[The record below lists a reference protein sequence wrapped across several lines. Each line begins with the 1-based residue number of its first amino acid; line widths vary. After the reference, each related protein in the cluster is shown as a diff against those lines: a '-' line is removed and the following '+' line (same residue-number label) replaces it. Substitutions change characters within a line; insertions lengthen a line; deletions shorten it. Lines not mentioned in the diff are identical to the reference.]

1 MKINKKSIKNKR
13 KKAKMLAF
21 FLFFLSKWWMVYYNN
36 TMAESKKAE
45 DIEKKLKTD
54 EVKTEKKRKSS
65 NFSAEK
71 NSEKPENVV
80 QEKEELEIAEMMQE
94 LGLEKEELDSNE
106 ELEVNKEYSEEKVK
120 QVIEL
125 QNPKKKKKSTIIN
138 LCLLLVNL
146 IFMIFIIKGLI
157 ANVGEVN
164 LLDVVKAQGK
174 KMWWLAG
181 GLGIYIVYIV
191 VQVLMYYVL
200 IKDITGKKRLGLA
213 YDVAIVGKYYD
224 NVTPF
229 AVGGQPMQIVRL
241 TKNGVSAGTSTSIP
255 IIKMMLNSFVNVI
268 LATLFFIFGVP
279 KIPATSAFNNLL
291 LTLLIILGVIGL
303 IITIIIVLFTFL
315 VGAGGLVT
323 RSFISGIIRFGYK
336 LGIVKNYRQTL
347 KKVLDQV
354 AEYKV
359 SFRFMWKKK
368 KMLVKMLILCVLE
381 CLSYAIM
388 PYFVTRAFATSIGF
402 SEGLFFIIC
411 ISQYYICSM
420 ASCFLPLPGG
430 TGLME
435 ISFIF
440 LFGLIVGDN
449 IVWALLA
456 WRILSYYMI
465 LVHGFTHELFHITKN
480 IIKNKKR
487 RELK

>member
-1 MKINKKSIKNKR
+1 
-13 KKAKMLAF
+13 
-21 FLFFLSKWWMVYYNN
+21 
-36 TMAESKKAE
+36 MAESKKAE
-45 DIEKKLKTD
+45 ELEKKSKNT
-54 EVKTEKKRKSS
+54 EVKSEQKGESS
-65 NFSAEK
+65 EFFAEK
-71 NSEKPENVV
+71 NSEKNKKEI
-80 QEKEELEIAEMMQE
+80 QEKKEEKEISKLMEE
-94 LGLEKEELDSNE
+94 LGLENEELDSNE

-146 IFMIFIIKGLI
+146 VFMIFIIKGLI

-181 GLGIYIVYIV
+181 GLGIYVVYII

-200 IKDITGKKRLGLA
+200 IKDITGKKRLKLA
-213 YDVAIVGKYYD
+213 YDVAIIGKYYD
-224 NVTPF
+224 NVPPF

-241 TKNGVSAGTSTSIP
+241 ARNGISAGTSTSIP
-255 IIKMMLNSFVNVI
+255 IIKMMLNSFVNVV
-268 LATLFFIFGVP
+268 LASLFFIFGVP

-291 LTLLIILGVIGL
+291 LTLLIVLGVIGL

-323 RSFISGIIRFGYK
+323 RSFISGLVRLGYK
-336 LGIVKNYRQTL
+336 LGIVKNYRLTL

-359 SFRFMWKKK
+359 SFKYMWKNK
-368 KMLVKMLILCVLE
+368 KMLVKMLVLCVFE

-388 PYFVTRAFATSIGF
+388 PYFVTKAFASSIEF
-402 SEGLFFIIC
+402 NELLFFVIC

-480 IIKNKKR
+480 IIKNKKK

>member
-1 MKINKKSIKNKR
+1 
-13 KKAKMLAF
+13 
-21 FLFFLSKWWMVYYNN
+21 
-36 TMAESKKAE
+36 MAESKKAE
-45 DIEKKLKTD
+45 ELEKKSKNT
-54 EVKTEKKRKSS
+54 EVKSEQKGESS
-65 NFSAEK
+65 EFFAEK
-71 NSEKPENVV
+71 NSEKNKKEI
-80 QEKEELEIAEMMQE
+80 QEKKEEKEISKLMEE
-94 LGLEKEELDSNE
+94 LGLENEELDSNE

-146 IFMIFIIKGLI
+146 VFMIFIIKGLI

-181 GLGIYIVYIV
+181 GLGIYVVYII

-200 IKDITGKKRLGLA
+200 IKDITGKKRLKLA
-213 YDVAIVGKYYD
+213 YDVAIIGKYYD

-241 TKNGVSAGTSTSIP
+241 ARNGISAGTSTSIP
-255 IIKMMLNSFVNVI
+255 IIKMMLNSFVNVV
-268 LATLFFIFGVP
+268 LASLFFIFGVP

-291 LTLLIILGVIGL
+291 LTLLIVLGVIGL

-323 RSFISGIIRFGYK
+323 RSFISGLVRLGYK
-336 LGIVKNYRQTL
+336 LGIVKNYRLTL

-359 SFRFMWKKK
+359 SFKYMWKNK
-368 KMLVKMLILCVLE
+368 KMLVKMLVLCVFE

-388 PYFVTRAFATSIGF
+388 PYFVTKAFASSIEF
-402 SEGLFFIIC
+402 NELLFFVIC

>member
-1 MKINKKSIKNKR
+1 
-13 KKAKMLAF
+13 
-21 FLFFLSKWWMVYYNN
+21 
-36 TMAESKKAE
+36 MAESKKAE
-45 DIEKKLKTD
+45 ELEKKSKNT
-54 EVKTEKKRKSS
+54 EVKSEQKGESS
-65 NFSAEK
+65 EFFAEK
-71 NSEKPENVV
+71 NSEKNKKEI
-80 QEKEELEIAEMMQE
+80 QEKKEEKEISKLMEE
-94 LGLEKEELDSNE
+94 LGLENEELDSNE

-146 IFMIFIIKGLI
+146 VFMIFIIKGLI

-181 GLGIYIVYIV
+181 GLGIYVVYII

-200 IKDITGKKRLGLA
+200 IKDITGKKRLKLA
-213 YDVAIVGKYYD
+213 YDVAIIGKYYD

-241 TKNGVSAGTSTSIP
+241 ARNGISAGTSTSIP
-255 IIKMMLNSFVNVI
+255 IIKMMLNSFVNVV
-268 LATLFFIFGVP
+268 LASLFFIFGVP

-291 LTLLIILGVIGL
+291 LTLLIVLGVIGL

-323 RSFISGIIRFGYK
+323 RSFISGLVRLGYK
-336 LGIVKNYRQTL
+336 LGIVKNYRLTL

-359 SFRFMWKKK
+359 SFKYMWKNK
-368 KMLVKMLILCVLE
+368 KMLVKMLVLCVFE

-388 PYFVTRAFATSIGF
+388 PYFVTKAFASSIEF
-402 SEGLFFIIC
+402 NELLFFVIC

-465 LVHGFTHELFHITKN
+465 LVHGFTHELFHIIKN
-480 IIKNKKR
+480 IVKNKKK

>member
-1 MKINKKSIKNKR
+1 
-13 KKAKMLAF
+13 
-21 FLFFLSKWWMVYYNN
+21 
-36 TMAESKKAE
+36 MAESRKAKE
-45 DIEKKLKTD
+45 IKNHNENIEKNQKTKAS
-54 EVKTEKKRKSS
+54 E
-65 NFSAEK
+65 FSAEEK
-71 NSEKPENVV
+71 ILDLNSDETASAE
-80 QEKEELEIAEMMQE
+80 ELKEETEISEIMQE
-94 LGLEKEELDSNE
+94 LGLEHEELDSNE
-106 ELEVNKEYSEEKVK
+106 ELEVNKEYSEEKIK

-125 QNPKKKKKSTIIN
+125 QNPKKKRKSTIIN
-138 LCLLLVNL
+138 LCLLLINF

-164 LLDVVKAQGK
+164 LVDVVKNQGN
-174 KMWWLAG
+174 KMWWLVG
-181 GLGIYIVYIV
+181 GLGVYVVYIII
-191 VQVLMYYVL
+191 QVLMYYVL

-241 TKNGVSAGTSTSIP
+241 TKSGVSAGTSTSIP
-255 IIKMMLNSFVNVI
+255 IIKMMLNSAANMV
-268 LATLFFIFGVP
+268 LAVLFFIFGVP

-303 IITIIIVLFTFL
+303 IITVIISLFTFL
-315 VGAGGLVT
+315 IGAGGLIT
-323 RSFISGIIRFGYK
+323 RSFISSVLRIGYK
-336 LGIVKNYRQTL
+336 LRIVKNYRQTL

-354 AEYKV
+354 TEYKI
-359 SFRFMWKKK
+359 SFKFMWKKK
-368 KMLVKMLILCVLE
+368 KLLLKMIILCVLE

-388 PYFVTRAFATSIGF
+388 PYFVTRAFIGSIEMSHGMF
-402 SEGLFFIIC
+402 LAVC

-440 LFGLIVGDN
+440 LFGMMVGDS

-465 LVHGFTHELFHITKN
+465 LVHGFTHELIHIVKN
-480 IIKNKKR
+480 MVKNKKR